1 MLIKG
6 LGNTATLQILQFLM
20 KNGRTKVA
28 DISIDASSSTLHRAL
43 NTLAELGLIQEE
55 IVRPRIR
62 YVELTPE
69 GEGIAEAFRE
79 IDDILAAKKDRSK
92 RQAQP

>member
-1 MLIKG
+1 MIENK
-6 LGNTATLQILQFLM
+6 ATLQILQFLM
-20 KNGRTKVA
+20 KNGRTKVT
-28 DISIDASSSTLHRAL
+28 DINIDASSSTLHRAL

-62 YVELTPE
+62 YIELTPE

-92 RQAQP
+92 PQAQP

>member
-1 MLIKG
+1 MRVVAHCTGPL
-6 LGNTATLQILQFLM
+6 TLSRNL
-20 KNGRTKVA
+20 
-28 DISIDASSSTLHRAL
+28 
-43 NTLAELGLIQEE
+43 LIQEE

-79 IDDILAAKKDRSK
+79 IDDIVAAKKDRLK